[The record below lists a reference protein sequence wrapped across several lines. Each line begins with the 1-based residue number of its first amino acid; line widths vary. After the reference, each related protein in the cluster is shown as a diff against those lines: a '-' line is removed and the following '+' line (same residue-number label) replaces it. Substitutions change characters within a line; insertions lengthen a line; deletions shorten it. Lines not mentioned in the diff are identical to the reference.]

1 MIKVANLHKSFNG
14 QKVLNGI
21 DFEVN
26 EGEVVAIIGPSGT
39 GKSTFL
45 RCLNFLEQADSGMIS
60 VDGLSVNAEQH
71 HASEI
76 IALRRKFA
84 FVFQNYSLFAN
95 LNAEQN
101 IAEALITV
109 WKQDK
114 ATALTKARQI
124 LADIGLADKAKHYP
138 SQLSGGQQQR
148 IGIGRAMAT
157 PSQAILFDEPTSALD
172 PEWVGEVLGLI
183 KMLAKRKQTLLI
195 VTHEMAFAREVA
207 DRVVFMS
214 DGNIVEQGPPEQLFT
229 QPKDPRTQ
237 QFISRI
243 LKRDA
248 IE

>member
-1 MIKVANLHKSFNG
+1 
-14 QKVLNGI
+14 
-21 DFEVN
+21 
-26 EGEVVAIIGPSGT
+26 
-39 GKSTFL
+39 
-45 RCLNFLEQADSGMIS
+45 
-60 VDGLSVNAEQH
+60 
-71 HASEI
+71 
-76 IALRRKFA
+76 
-84 FVFQNYSLFAN
+84 
-95 LNAEQN
+95 
-101 IAEALITV
+101 
-109 WKQDK
+109 
-114 ATALTKARQI
+114 
-124 LADIGLADKAKHYP
+124 
-138 SQLSGGQQQR
+138 
-148 IGIGRAMAT
+148 MAT